1 MVPLVTVISFL
12 AAVVTATESY
22 GLQRMPERRVRR
34 TVDALCGSERFVNAV
49 VRTLM
54 DESRPLLSAT
64 EPLVLG
70 DGPEYGGVRLRR
82 GQLWGAATVHM
93 REPLLLRCDP
103 LRVAVAVHVALN
115 NSQLAYDWEADTNT
129 LLGSRGTASVFAR
142 HMSLKA
148 GVLLP
153 RKVAG
158 ALSPIRVTA
167 VRITELIGADVTV
180 SGPWPFAALMSAA
193 ANLLLK
199 SFPDQVR
206 ALMADPL
213 RDGLQRYLDENL
225 A

>member
-1 MVPLVTVISFL
+1 MAPLVTVMAFM
-12 AAVVTATESY
+12 AAVATAAEIY

-49 VRTLM
+49 VRALM

-70 DGPEYGGVRLRR
+70 DGPQHGGVRLLR
-82 GQLWGAATVHM
+82 GRLWGAATVHM
-93 REPLLLRCDP
+93 REPMLLRCDP
-103 LRVAVAVHVALN
+103 RRMAVAVHVALN
-115 NSQLAYDWEADTNT
+115 NSELAYDWEASTDTP
-129 LLGSRGTASVFAR
+129 LGSRGTVSVFAR

-167 VRITELIGADVTV
+167 VRVTELSGADVTV
-180 SGPWPFAALMSAA
+180 SGPWPFAELMSAA

-206 ALMADPL
+206 ALLSEPL